1 MNFLRKVLT
10 ESRESDFKVK
20 YQTKF
25 ADQDMESII
34 KMVKTLPNGTKFL
47 EFVGKTLPTA
57 FNEEQLDKVKELL
70 RKFVSVGPNLTITDI
85 NQYDGLQELES
96 ELKKHENKIRREVQA
111 VEGAKVVYQDD
122 KYTIVNPLTYNAS
135 CYYGAG
141 TKWCTSSEK
150 TQSHFNAYN
159 VEGKLFYIIDKTLPT
174 SNPFYKVALLQKYDG
189 EQIFYDAPD
198 KPFTQ
203 GWIFGT
209 PEFEKLML
217 AVDSY
222 MQDNY
227 SDMIKIYSDKVALE
241 RERERLETERRATI
255 RRQKLVDAQERR
267 EIGEWDLDLID
278 DSESIGAK
286 AHAFL
291 TYLEENENV
300 EIMTPEIKL
309 RIREIKIELD
319 NINRLIDQV
328 TDQERIEELNEKKI
342 ATEELIEEYSD
353 YIDVYNII
361 PEGRNGSM
369 ALFSVVGTDGVG
381 DNEIYA
387 VGTDEEATE
396 TAKEYVKSTL
406 DDIGLEGFNASF
418 VENYIDFDAF
428 EGYLKEFFEE
438 DVYGNPEMYLDES
451 QKELSFEQEKKIN
464 ELEAEWESLNEKES
478 ETEDEDEIQEI
489 IDRIDEIKD
498 EIEEIKENP
507 EGDFDED
514 AIEDVLNGLVSEH
527 SQDPQNFYG
536 SFYGDGEYS
545 KFLTRNGLIDLD
557 ELIDGVIETDGIGHS
572 LNLYDGTD
580 YDVSFM
586 DTDYKVLRY
595 E

>member
-25 ADQDMESII
+25 ADQDIESII

-57 FNEEQLDKVKELL
+57 FNEELLDKVKELL

-111 VEGAKVVYQDD
+111 IEGAKVVYQDD

-198 KPFTQ
+198 KPFIQ

-328 TDQERIEELNEKKI
+328 TDQERIDELNEKKI

-406 DDIGLEGFNASF
+406 DEVGLEGFNASF

-451 QKELSFEQEKKIN
+451 QRELSFEQEKKIN

>member
-111 VEGAKVVYQDD
+111 IEGAKVVYQDD

-328 TDQERIEELNEKKI
+328 TDQERIDELNEKKI

>member
-25 ADQDMESII
+25 ADQDIESII

-111 VEGAKVVYQDD
+111 IEGAKVVYQDD

-267 EIGEWDLDLID
+267 EIGEWDLDVID

-406 DDIGLEGFNASF
+406 DEVGLEGFNASF
-418 VENYIDFDAF
+418 VGNYIDFDAF

-451 QKELSFEQEKKIN
+451 QRELSFEQEKKIN

-514 AIEDVLNGLVSEH
+514 AIEDVLKDLVDEH

-586 DTDYKVLRY
+586 DTDYKVLRH